1 MSKSECLGAEDYS
14 KWRTLGKSD
23 GLEGKVPQIEK
34 RGQACAKHN
43 VKIDRES
50 YKIGYKEGLLTY
62 CQPQNILNLA
72 LQGKGH
78 GQGSWMLQTGG
89 SYTNCP
95 TERHEELS
103 SYYNVGNNYYQAKEQ
118 LDGLEKGVASAK
130 SSLQK
135 NDLKQDMRD
144 YYRGKISEN
153 SELLPS
159 ARNNFEEAKRGL
171 IQFKRQNGLN

>member
-1 MSKSECLGAEDYS
+1 
-14 KWRTLGKSD
+14 
-23 GLEGKVPQIEK
+23 
-34 RGQACAKHN
+34 
-43 VKIDRES
+43 
-50 YKIGYKEGLLTY
+50 
-62 CQPQNILNLA
+62 
-72 LQGKGH
+72 
-78 GQGSWMLQTGG
+78 MLQTGG